1 MTLFS
6 QDESERMFRAINGEH
21 ARRAAGWV
29 VIQDAGATDDG
40 RPIYCVVG
48 VMVGEFRHAEGMDCT
63 HEMVHG
69 EMTIRPQKAFAGNKY
84 RGAGAAAILT
94 SDAFNAENWEKRL
107 L

>member
-1 MTLFS
+1 
-6 QDESERMFRAINGEH
+6 
-21 ARRAAGWV
+21 
-29 VIQDAGATDDG
+29 
-40 RPIYCVVG
+40 
-48 VMVGEFRHAEGMDCT
+48 MVGELRHAEGMDCT